1 MKQTNTI
8 TVELALFNI
17 LDALNVIKLTQ
28 NLVVYSNIRLIRYI
42 HTKKMTELNADKKK
56 KNSSISIKRHY
67 IYT

>member
-28 NLVVYSNIRLIRYI
+28 NLVVYPNIRLLRYI
-42 HTKKMTELNADKKK
+42 HTKKMTELNADIRKKK
-56 KNSSISIKRHY
+56 QFHQY
-67 IYT
+67 